1 MLVSGKGPAAFADK
15 QYHGLALL
23 DVTAQPLDERS
34 RALAEVLLVAYFES
48 LAP

>member
-23 DVTAQPLDERS
+23 DVIAQPLDERS